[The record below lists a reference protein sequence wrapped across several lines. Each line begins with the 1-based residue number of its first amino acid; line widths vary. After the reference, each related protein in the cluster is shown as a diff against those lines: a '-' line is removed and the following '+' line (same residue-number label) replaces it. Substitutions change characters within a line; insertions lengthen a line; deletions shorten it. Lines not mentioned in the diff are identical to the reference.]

1 MKTYKFAAL
10 AAVALTLA
18 GAVTA
23 AANQIAGVLLT
34 GTLTAPPSTDYIKVD
49 GHNYHIRT
57 GSTAATDVHT
67 VTQGQRVD
75 VRLSGPAN
83 TSSSEVISISA
94 HQEK

>member
-1 MKTYKFAAL
+1 MKTHKIAAV

-18 GAVTA
+18 MAVTA
-23 AANQIAGVLLT
+23 EANQIAGVLLT
-34 GTLTAPPSTDYIKVD
+34 GTLTAPPTTDYVKVD

-57 GSTAATDVHT
+57 GSAAATDVHT

-83 TSSSEVISISA
+83 TSASEVISISV